1 MKHTIEAFFAHEIE
15 ETHKN
20 IDRLTNHLN
29 EDEAESTRYSGQR
42 TLLAIQS
49 EHLALIETLKMN
61 VETFDELTKQV
72 QNNIIDNEVLHS
84 KIRYQEN
91 PIHAQHSAEWWRTLH
106 LIQFWTD
113 FLSRIRAFR
122 S

>member
-1 MKHTIEAFFAHEIE
+1 MKHTVDTFFAQEIE

-20 IDRLTNHLN
+20 IDRLESHLSD
-29 EDEAESTRYSGQR
+29 DESDTTRYSGQR
-42 TLLAIQS
+42 TLLAIQR
-49 EHLALIETLKMN
+49 EHLSLIEGLQEQVK
-61 VETFDELTKQV
+61 TFDELTRQV

-84 KIRYQEN
+84 KVRYQEN
-91 PIHAQHSAEWWRTLH
+91 PIHSQHSAEWWRTLH

-122 S
+122 G